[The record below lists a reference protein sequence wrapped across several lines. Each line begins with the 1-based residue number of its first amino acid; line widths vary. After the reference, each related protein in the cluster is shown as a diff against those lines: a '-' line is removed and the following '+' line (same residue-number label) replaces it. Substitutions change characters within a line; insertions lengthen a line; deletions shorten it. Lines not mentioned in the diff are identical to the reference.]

1 MAIATRAV
9 PRLRPPV
16 RRHVRQLAALD
27 SQCDHVSVS
36 SRSRRTCEGNFAA
49 ATIHSRGRAPRYRR
63 EARQDGNIDRRGAA
77 HRHRGVRRCAGAGE
91 RRSDAVARRR
101 RRLYRRSQ
109 GRHDRSGQAENPFR
123 PAQHGHRPG
132 RVGPPGLRPS
142 PPADRHQAAAPQPAH
157 PQRLQ
162 PSAFRRRPDRGRDH
176 AQAGPAH
183 AAAADGRQGPRS
195 PHAAGDVAAH
205 SGPCRR
211 RAGRPGGGERR
222 SLAVAAGRRGLLRRA
237 QGRRGHRSQDHHPF
251 RLEEHGRR
259 ARRLGSPEFRP
270 SSSLGRHRA
279 AAARSADPQRLQ
291 PSPFRRRPDP
301 GRGHAQARRA

>member
-1 MAIATRAV
+1 MLASRHDLEGHARAI
-9 PRLRPPV
+9 LR
-16 RRHVRQLAALD
+16 QQQ
-27 SQCDHVSVS
+27 S
-36 SRSRRTCEGNFAA
+36 N
-49 ATIHSRGRAPRYRR
+49 SRGRAPRYKR

-91 RRSDAVARRR
+91 RRSHAVARRR
-101 RRLYRRSQ
+101 RRLHRRSQ
-109 GRHDRSGQAENPFR
+109 GRHDRPGQAEAPFR
-123 PAQHGHRPG
+123 PAQHGHCPG

-142 PPADRHQAAAPQPAH
+142 PPADRHQAAAAQPAD

-205 SGPCRR
+205 SGSCRR

-222 SLAVAAGRRGLLRRA
+222 SHAV
-237 QGRRGHRSQDHHPF
+237 
-251 RLEEHGRR
+251 
-259 ARRLGSPEFRP
+259 
-270 SSSLGRHRA
+270 
-279 AAARSADPQRLQ
+279 
-291 PSPFRRRPDP
+291 
-301 GRGHAQARRA
+301 ARRAPRSTSPSSRTARSSLPRSPSISA